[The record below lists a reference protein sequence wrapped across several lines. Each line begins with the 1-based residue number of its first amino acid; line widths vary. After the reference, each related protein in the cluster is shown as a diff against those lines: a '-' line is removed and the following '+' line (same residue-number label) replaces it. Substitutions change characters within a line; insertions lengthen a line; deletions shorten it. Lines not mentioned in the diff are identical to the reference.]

1 MNRSN
6 EACHSWQT
14 GMSEPR
20 GGVEACT
27 QCHTNLLC
35 LFLPPPHL
43 GWRLPLWAAWTPYP
57 TCHKMMRARLSPN
70 PNKARKTSRGH
81 QSPLRRQYF
90 PPILFCLS
98 CPPWAPKAS
107 LSHTSSSF
115 SPHKS
120 REPQGGVLVTK
131 HLALDGQ
138 DPSPGDRSK
147 AWLPGETF
155 ASQLGPSFEES
166 RRRVLT
172 ASV

>member
-1 MNRSN
+1 MRPVIPDKQ
-6 EACHSWQT
+6 ACQSPGEVLRPALNATQT
-14 GMSEPR
+14 PS
-20 GGVEACT
+20 VCFS
-27 QCHTNLLC
+27 HH
-35 LFLPPPHL
+35 PHL
-43 GWRLPLWAAWTPYP
+43 GLRLPLWAAWTPYP
-57 TCHKMMRARLSPN
+57 TCHKMKRARLSPN

-98 CPPWAPKAS
+98 CPPWALKAS
-107 LSHTSSSF
+107 LSYTSSFF

-131 HLALDGQ
+131 YLALDGQ

-166 RRRVLT
+166 RRRALT